1 MRHAP
6 CGYCPPARKS
16 HFLGNLRR
24 IRKQFPTLNVGA
36 DAHIGPPGT
45 TAFAIAS
52 RGNRQLDGRTGPS
65 APTKARLE
73 TVRPINF
80 HTSNIHRT
88 PIFPKQLDSMRRP
101 RAFLNRRTNDEWHAE
116 PICLSARKRY
126 FASKRSFLPYLFCQD
141 RKDMAAGGIPR
152 CQSQKQY
159 DLRRDSTAHQNTRNM
174 VSVQYSDSGTKSVRP
189 CLWAARFFGFISLRR
204 IWQAASGAN
213 PCRQQSG
220 RR

>member
-65 APTKARLE
+65 APTNAHSE
-73 TVRPINF
+73 TVRPIDF
-80 HTSNIHRT
+80 HTSNICRST
-88 PIFPKQLDSMRRP
+88 TFPAQK
-101 RAFLNRRTNDEWHAE
+101 
-116 PICLSARKRY
+116 LSAPPEGRFDYGLCNDKTQKWNESFFRRETLFRIPAPLFSPFFSGKTEKNGPPEARHAVPMY
-126 FASKRSFLPYLFCQD
+126 DAERIQQGLYSPLNFAAA
-141 RKDMAAGGIPR
+141 AAGPSEIR
-152 CQSQKQY
+152 HS
-159 DLRRDSTAHQNTRNM
+159 
-174 VSVQYSDSGTKSVRP
+174 
-189 CLWAARFFGFISLRR
+189 
-204 IWQAASGAN
+204 AASAACASAVSITGRSLFGTV
-213 PCRQQSG
+213 PSTQSA
-220 RR
+220 RS